1 MAEGIRFHV
10 ECETRKNIA
19 DGMSPRDARRAAHL
33 VSPGYFELM
42 GIPMIRG
49 TAFGDATLPSISP
62 PVVLSARLA
71 RHLFGDQNPVGRRI
85 IIPGYRRFIEQP
97 AYTVAGVVGDVAD
110 QTLTADVAPTLYFP
124 AILEPGVG
132 ADVTGSYPL
141 TPRELTIVVEAG
153 IVPLGLVSTI
163 RNIVRELD
171 PEIPVADVRILD
183 DIVRAASARMR
194 LVTTLL
200 VLAAVTSLCL
210 GLTGVYGVVAYSAS

>member
-1 MAEGIRFHV
+1 M
-10 ECETRKNIA
+10 
-19 DGMSPRDARRAAHL
+19 
-33 VSPGYFELM
+33 
-42 GIPMIRG
+42 
-49 TAFGDATLPSISP
+49 
-62 PVVLSARLA
+62 
-71 RHLFGDQNPVGRRI
+71 
-85 IIPGYRRFIEQP
+85 
-97 AYTVAGVVGDVAD
+97 
-110 QTLTADVAPTLYFP
+110 
-124 AILEPGVG
+124 
-132 ADVTGSYPL
+132 
-141 TPRELTIVVEAG
+141 VEAG